1 MKSTLLSALAASAL
15 LASGAVY
22 ACDDM
27 KLTDDGDGYSSKGSQ
42 RSAAVDQAPAATPI
56 PINMTTV
63 KRQTAKQKSQGKPLA
78 PGTATIVKAGGS

>member
-1 MKSTLLSALAASAL
+1 MKSTLLSALVASAL
-15 LASGAVY
+15 LASGAAY

-42 RSAAVDQAPAATPI
+42 MSAAVDQAPAATPV

-63 KRQTAKQKSQGKPLA
+63 KKQTAKQKSQGKPLA
-78 PGTATIVKAGGS
+78 PGSATVVKTGG

>member
-15 LASGAVY
+15 LASGATY

-42 RSAAVDQAPAATPI
+42 RSAAVEQAPAATPVA
-56 PINMTTV
+56 INMATV
-63 KRQTAKQKSQGKPLA
+63 KKQTARQKSQGTPLP
-78 PGTATIVKAGGS
+78 PGKATVVKAGGS